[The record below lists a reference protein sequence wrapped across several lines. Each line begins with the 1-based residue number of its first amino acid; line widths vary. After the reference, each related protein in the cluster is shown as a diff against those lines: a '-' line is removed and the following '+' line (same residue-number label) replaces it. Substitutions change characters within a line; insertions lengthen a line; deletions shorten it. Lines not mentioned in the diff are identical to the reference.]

1 MGWELIASIRNQ
13 EMHSFHWVGYA
24 DQIEHSIVVSDY
36 VGWNMV
42 ASYVDY
48 LNIILAARGILQIEN
63 RAKNIEYSSNL
74 EVLLRFK
81 LIH

>member
-1 MGWELIASIRNQ
+1 
-13 EMHSFHWVGYA
+13 
-24 DQIEHSIVVSDY
+24 
-36 VGWNMV
+36 MV

-81 LIH
+81 LIHW